1 MVYNGDIGG
10 FMHRALF
17 VTATGTD
24 IGKTYVTALIL
35 KQLKQRGFSAAYYK
49 AALSGAQPPSSGI
62 PDDDAYVARIA
73 GLGDGEA
80 VVSYRY
86 RTAVSPHLA
95 AIREGNPPD
104 EARIRD
110 DFQRLYRRF
119 DFTAVEGSGG
129 LICPLRRDRNGCLTL
144 EDLVRGLGLTS
155 VLTADAGL
163 GTLNAV
169 KLTADRMA
177 EKGLPLA
184 GVILNRYREGDF
196 LHEDNREMIADW
208 IGVPVLATVAEGADS
223 LDETVPVGEWFREIG
238 L

>member
-1 MVYNGDIGG
+1 
-10 FMHRALF
+10 MHRALF

-24 IGKTYVTALIL
+24 IGKTFVTALIL
-35 KQLKQRGFSAAYYK
+35 KQLKKKGFSAAYYK
-49 AALSGAQPPSSGI
+49 AALSGAQPPSTGI
-62 PDDDAYVARIA
+62 PDDDAYAARVA
-73 GLGDGEA
+73 GLRPDEA
-80 VVSYRY
+80 LVSYRY

-95 AIREGNPPD
+95 ALREGNPPD
-104 EARIRD
+104 EGRIRE
-110 DFQRLYRRF
+110 DFLRLCRRF
-119 DFTAVEGSGG
+119 DYTAVEGSGG
-129 LICPLRRDRNGCLTL
+129 LLCPLRRDRSGVFTL
-144 EDLVRGLGLTS
+144 EDMILGLGLTS

-177 EKGLPLA
+177 GKGLTLA

-208 IGVPVLATVAEGADS
+208 IGVPVLATVPEGGVS
-223 LDETVPVGEWFREIG
+223 LNETVPVEEWFREIC

>member
-1 MVYNGDIGG
+1 
-10 FMHRALF
+10 MHRALF

-35 KQLKQRGFSAAYYK
+35 KQLKERGFSAAYYK
-49 AALSGAQPPSSGI
+49 AALSGAQPLSSGI
-62 PDDDAYVARIA
+62 PDDDVYVARIA
-73 GLGDGEA
+73 GLDAGEA

-95 AIREGNPPD
+95 ALREGHPPD
-104 EARIRD
+104 EARIRE
-110 DFQRLYRRF
+110 DFLRLYRRF
-119 DFTAVEGSGG
+119 DCTAVEGSGG
-129 LICPLRRDRNGCLTL
+129 LLCPLRRDRNGCLTL
-144 EDLVRGLGLTS
+144 EELVRGLGLTS

-177 EKGLPLA
+177 EKGLPLV

-196 LHEDNREMIADW
+196 LHEDNRKMITDW
-208 IGVPVLATVAEGADS
+208 IGVPVLATVAEGAAF
-223 LDETVPVGEWFREIG
+223 LNETVPVEKWFREIRS
-238 L
+238 